1 MLGVYC
7 VIHQLALARKVIL
20 NSFGGFYSSI
30 VRLGHLFE
38 TSTFRSQFRR
48 ALMAVLLDLYQYV
61 PVSEKPAQWRDWQKR
76 RNEICSIVSDTS
88 GRFNK
93 KRIQLFR
100 ELATFDNGNPEGERV
115 VHWCTGDCCGGH
127 GSQTHDEMSKRAFF
141 EISKYYAILFSF
153 GFPVPLAYR
162 WVHAHREGCGLH
174 QILQRT
180 LAYLSDDKTVNDND
194 PYFTQ
199 LEEWLSQ
206 SGLPQSGEKE
216 PGQDPEGWESVA
228 IFMAFA
234 SGEMGANLLSSYTE
248 LLNKFPSLNAPDVS
262 FEYFNICIGSMA
274 ECWRRL
280 VLPTLFFPWKIFRL
294 LSLDTDRWP
303 EEISKYKDTKKAC
316 PHCVDYEFSTMI
328 LDFLDGGHGSDE
340 DVSSFEFESN
350 AAESSAAQQLCR
362 NARSTIAKQR
372 LLTTYS
378 RFKEAPEWAE
388 VDSGLASAEG
398 VLTPGCL
405 IQLQGAGL
413 FDKYFFLALAM
424 KKPILHVL
432 LQGAASGPN
441 EVRILDSLSGQP
453 ALVTSHQMF
462 QQVVSLHSLT
472 GQSRPTIPFVV
483 HTYSVRGLQK
493 LDSVRMESTTDGLEF
508 LSVRS
513 KAKKSTTVCLPFGIH
528 ESPRKRKGRAKAK
541 SSHPQGKAS
550 KVSSKDPGSSGR
562 DGGKPVVSDTLPA
575 PSTKPPATFCNSELG
590 LVQVSTQIA
599 ARLARC
605 RHCSQSIQR
614 GEVRFGYSFHRQK
627 FHSYL
632 HAACTAQH
640 LKLQG
645 ASVEQAIGFLH
656 KTKGEDHP
664 PQVLEAISSVEAA
677 LRC

>member
-1 MLGVYC
+1 
-7 VIHQLALARKVIL
+7 
-20 NSFGGFYSSI
+20 
-30 VRLGHLFE
+30 
-38 TSTFRSQFRR
+38 
-48 ALMAVLLDLYQYV
+48 
-61 PVSEKPAQWRDWQKR
+61 
-76 RNEICSIVSDTS
+76 
-88 GRFNK
+88 
-93 KRIQLFR
+93 
-100 ELATFDNGNPEGERV
+100 
-115 VHWCTGDCCGGH
+115 
-127 GSQTHDEMSKRAFF
+127 
-141 EISKYYAILFSF
+141 
-153 GFPVPLAYR
+153 
-162 WVHAHREGCGLH
+162 
-174 QILQRT
+174 
-180 LAYLSDDKTVNDND
+180 
-194 PYFTQ
+194 
-199 LEEWLSQ
+199 
-206 SGLPQSGEKE
+206 
-216 PGQDPEGWESVA
+216 
-228 IFMAFA
+228 
-234 SGEMGANLLSSYTE
+234 
-248 LLNKFPSLNAPDVS
+248 
-262 FEYFNICIGSMA
+262 
-274 ECWRRL
+274 
-280 VLPTLFFPWKIFRL
+280 
-294 LSLDTDRWP
+294 
-303 EEISKYKDTKKAC
+303 
-316 PHCVDYEFSTMI
+316 
-328 LDFLDGGHGSDE
+328 
-340 DVSSFEFESN
+340 
-350 AAESSAAQQLCR
+350 
-362 NARSTIAKQR
+362 
-372 LLTTYS
+372 
-378 RFKEAPEWAE
+378 
-388 VDSGLASAEG
+388 
-398 VLTPGCL
+398 
-405 IQLQGAGL
+405 
-413 FDKYFFLALAM
+413 M

-550 KVSSKDPGSSGR
+550 KVSSKDPAQDANDEPLRTPCAGLNSSCAVSFESSDSDSDGSCSSSSSSGTLTESDSDTSCAEKPFLTPDAAKEEQQAELALQSHVRLIELRSEGSSGR